1 MFRPQRHQQ
10 TTNIQHM
17 ARGEG
22 DSSGQIK
29 SLIQVVAV
37 TIQNDRLMVGWPL
50 AKDPKDLGLDVVL
63 GLVLS
68 IL

>member
-1 MFRPQRHQQ
+1 
-10 TTNIQHM
+10 M